1 MYILYPEV
9 TLEYCK
15 LRDSL
20 WHHLGGN
27 DLKKLI
33 AMQDCETKVSCEH
46 TGYNKEKLILF
57 MGYGINMDQ

>member
-20 WHHLGGN
+20 WHHLEGN

-33 AMQDCETKVSCEH
+33 AMQDCEQRCLVSILVITK
-46 TGYNKEKLILF
+46 KIDIIL
-57 MGYGINMDQ
+57 GYGINMDQ